1 MGAAFGTFGELLQ
14 GVLPEED
21 GDFLVTL
28 PVARWTMATFR
39 PEPGSGSVSGSGSGS
54 RGVVVRPAG
63 KTKALRLARAICEL
77 AERQTGLRS
86 GGTLRVNS
94 VIPEGKGLASSSADL
109 VATARAVGQALRVEM
124 PPARIERLLADIE
137 PTDGVL
143 YPAIVAF
150 HHRTVR
156 LRGVLGSLP
165 VMAVVGIDEGGSV
178 DTVDFNRI
186 PKPFTLADRHEYA
199 RLLDRLA
206 CAVRRRDLAEV
217 GRIATR
223 SAEMNQLLRHKW
235 SLEPMRE
242 ICREVGGLGVA
253 VAHSGTAL
261 GILLDTDDP
270 SYTQRVSAA
279 AQACGELA
287 GGVTVYRTLSF
298 PGGAAVRAAQSPA
311 LMPALNA
318 WPERP
323 A

>member
-1 MGAAFGTFGELLQ
+1 MKLSQEAGPRPRAAGAGSVGTGVGTAFGTFGELLQ

-39 PEPGSGSVSGSGSGS
+39 REPGCGDVT
-54 RGVVVRPAG
+54 VRPAG
-63 KTKALRLARAICEL
+63 KTKALQLARTICEL
-77 AERQTGLRS
+77 AERHTGLTS
-86 GGTLRVNS
+86 AGGTLHVNS

-109 VATARAVGQALRVEM
+109 VATARAVGQALGVEM

-156 LRGVLGSLP
+156 LRGILGSLP

-217 GRIATR
+217 GRVATR
-223 SAEMNQLLRHKW
+223 SAQMNQLLRHKW
-235 SLEPMRE
+235 ALEPMRE

-253 VAHSGTAL
+253 VAHSGTTL
-261 GILLDTDDP
+261 GILLDTADP

-279 AQACGELA
+279 ARACAELA

-298 PGGAAVRAAQSPA
+298 PRGAGLVRG
-311 LMPALNA
+311 
-318 WPERP
+318 
-323 A
+323 

>member
-1 MGAAFGTFGELLQ
+1 MKLSQEAGPRPRPAGAASAGTGVGTAFGTFGELLQ

-39 PEPGSGSVSGSGSGS
+39 QEPGFGD
-54 RGVVVRPAG
+54 VVVSPAG
-63 KTKALRLARAICEL
+63 KTKALQLARTIGKL
-77 AERQTGLRS
+77 AELRTGVPA

-124 PPARIERLLADIE
+124 PPSRIERLLADIE

-186 PKPFTLADRHEYA
+186 PKPFTSADRYEYA
-199 RLLDRLA
+199 RLLDRLS
-206 CAVRRRDLAEV
+206 CAIRRRDLAEV
-217 GRIATR
+217 GRVATR
-223 SAEMNQLLRHKW
+223 SARMNQLLRHKW
-235 SLEPMRE
+235 ALEPMRE

-253 VAHSGTAL
+253 VAHSGTTL
-261 GILLDTDDP
+261 GILLDTGDP

-279 AQACGELA
+279 AQACAELA

-298 PGGAAVRAAQSPA
+298 TNGAGRA
-311 LMPALNA
+311 
-318 WPERP
+318 
-323 A
+323 

>member
-39 PEPGSGSVSGSGSGS
+39 QELHPEAGVDAGSGD
-54 RGVVVRPAG
+54 VVVRPAR
-63 KTKALRLARAICEL
+63 KTKALQLARTICEL
-77 AERQTGLRS
+77 AERQTGVRS
-86 GGTLRVNS
+86 GGTLHVNS

-156 LRGVLGSLP
+156 LRGILGSLP

-217 GRIATR
+217 GRVATR
-223 SAEMNQLLRHKW
+223 SARMNQLLRHKW

-253 VAHSGTAL
+253 VAHSGTTL
-261 GILLDTDDP
+261 GILLDTRDP

-279 AQACGELA
+279 ARACGELA

-298 PGGAAVRAAQSPA
+298 PGGAGIAH
-311 LMPALNA
+311 
-318 WPERP
+318 RP
-323 A
+323 V